1 MRGIGQELRH
11 AARRLARS
19 PTFALAS
26 ILTLA
31 LAIGANASIF
41 AVVQRVVLNPLPYP
55 DSDRVIRLDH
65 AVPRMNIPSFESM
78 PIGVYF
84 QYADRAQTLAAVG
97 TYRSDEL
104 TLTGGG
110 DPVRIRVAWVTP
122 SLSEILRVSP
132 GLGRWFTGREGAPG
146 APQVAVVSHGLWVR
160 RYGSDP
166 TVMGRSVRLSG
177 VPTEIIGV
185 MPASYAFPDPR
196 TDVWLPDQI
205 TRAGGFGIYTHT
217 GVARLRD
224 GVEAQLTAIAPDAR
238 VYGAD
243 AARLPNTLCIGMP
256 GVPAATQVMALDLAG
271 VMVSAGAA
279 CSSGKVRPSRVL
291 AAMGATPEEAQGA
304 IRISL
309 GWSTGAAEIE
319 RLTEAW
325 AALYRRTRAEAA

>member
-1 MRGIGQELRH
+1 M
-11 AARRLARS
+11 
-19 PTFALAS
+19 FALTS

-78 PIGVYF
+78 PIGMYF

-104 TLTGGG
+104 TLTGVG

-132 GLGRWFTGREGAPG
+132 GLGRWFTEREGTPG

-160 RYGSDP
+160 QYGGDP
-166 TVMGRSVRLSG
+166 TVVGQSVRLSG

-217 GVARLRD
+217 GSPACAMGRHWK
-224 GVEAQLTAIAPDAR
+224 
-238 VYGAD
+238 
-243 AARLPNTLCIGMP
+243 M
-256 GVPAATQVMALDLAG
+256 PAA
-271 VMVSAGAA
+271 S
-279 CSSGKVRPSRVL
+279 
-291 AAMGATPEEAQGA
+291 
-304 IRISL
+304 
-309 GWSTGAAEIE
+309 
-319 RLTEAW
+319 
-325 AALYRRTRAEAA
+325 